1 VVKDCSDEPVS
12 KHITSTSTTNG
23 PSGKGARLN
32 GRDWASAFAVRRCRG
47 LSGREPRKVISSL
60 YTPRRGTAAGAR
72 LAASTAAASTSL
84 TSTTFATIES
94 LGYAG
99 NVHHG

>member
-1 VVKDCSDEPVS
+1 MVKDCSDEPVS

-60 YTPRRGTAAGAR
+60 YTPRRTAAGAR
-72 LAASTAAASTSL
+72 LAASTGAASTSL